1 MFGKIPLRIS
11 ALWVIGAWISYQV
24 FELVFNSQSDVSWGA
39 HVGGIVMGAIL
50 ILFMRRSGVR
60 LLDQNVEGKSS
71 SRKNVEAG
79 EYSLEDEISTDAVEK
94 ALTKPVSPS
103 TRTPSVR
110 RPSALPPSPWGRG
123 GDGN

>member
-24 FELVFNSQSDVSWGA
+24 FELVFNSNSDVSWGA

-60 LLDQNVEGKSS
+60 LLDQNVEGKLS
-71 SRKNVEAG
+71 SRRKVETDK
-79 EYSLEDEISTDAVEK
+79 YSFEDEISTDAVER
-94 ALTKPVSPS
+94 ALTKPNPTS
-103 TRTPSVR
+103 TQTPSQ
-110 RPSALPPSPWGRG
+110 PSALPPSPWGRG